1 MKLIDFEYSN
11 IGERTTQQDFFGKIV
26 NEREAIFVVADG
38 MGGRKGGAMASEIA
52 TKTILNSFNNNIQS
66 DSRRDQIRQSIYEA
80 NKLILRTGSS
90 NPDLSGMGT
99 TIAILFINEQSAY
112 TFHVGDS
119 RVYQFRDG
127 QLIYKTKDHSKVSE
141 MVENSILSE
150 EEARVHHE
158 SNVLTQALGI
168 QSAINISESGDM
180 PYEKFDTFLICT
192 DGVWGAMSFDQL
204 QNCIGDYD
212 ELVSNS
218 SANISKVISNQMID
232 TSSKRQDNFTSLIIK
247 LMNNSNMKSNV
258 TILDRI
264 KRNQIPLLLFGLLGL
279 MQIWNMTS
287 LKKLNYKVNKFIERD
302 SLMQNK
308 FNSTKTEIY
317 DIKNKIDSISQ
328 KHTKNQ
334 SEENQEAI
342 RQLNQNQPNLNKP
355 NKKELDNKVKS
366 LKVKNLSPPTSNKI
380 PNKGDSTD
388 NAKKNKK

>member
-1 MKLIDFEYSN
+1 
-11 IGERTTQQDFFGKIV
+11 
-26 NEREAIFVVADG
+26 
-38 MGGRKGGAMASEIA
+38 
-52 TKTILNSFNNNIQS
+52 
-66 DSRRDQIRQSIYEA
+66 
-80 NKLILRTGSS
+80 
-90 NPDLSGMGT
+90 
-99 TIAILFINEQSAY
+99 
-112 TFHVGDS
+112 
-119 RVYQFRDG
+119 
-127 QLIYKTKDHSKVSE
+127 
-141 MVENSILSE
+141 
-150 EEARVHHE
+150 
-158 SNVLTQALGI
+158 
-168 QSAINISESGDM
+168 
-180 PYEKFDTFLICT
+180 
-192 DGVWGAMSFDQL
+192 MSFDQL

-247 LMNNSNMKSNV
+247 LMNNSNMKYNV

-342 RQLNQNQPNLNKP
+342 RQLNHNQPNLNIP

-366 LKVKNLSPPTSNKI
+366 LKVQNLSPPTSNKI
-380 PNKGDSTD
+380 PNIGDSTD
-388 NAKKNKK
+388 NTKKNKK